1 MAIIKPKLLAKT
13 LRKQRRM
20 RRSSEFVK
28 RYPFA
33 MLLAVQLLSIVF
45 YGFMTDS
52 KTSHLVFNCL
62 GLIVPILAVW
72 TVYRTPAINWLAFVL
87 VALSIGATVLAN
99 FYILPSML
107 AWAHAF
113 ESLLYFY
120 AAAGLTMYMFEDNTV
135 TIDELYAAAATFT
148 LLVWAFALAY
158 SVCQQVYPGSVLA
171 ALNPNNPRSW
181 IELLFMSFSNQ
192 SSTGVGDVIPIS
204 GPARAIGSLQIFTG
218 VMYIAIVV
226 SRLVGLAA
234 SKK

>member
-1 MAIIKPKLLAKT
+1 MQSTI
-13 LRKQRRM
+13 
-20 RRSSEFVK
+20 SFVK

-33 MLLAVQLLSIVF
+33 MLLCVQLLSILF

-52 KTSHLVFNCL
+52 KTSHLIFICL

-72 TVYRTPAINWLAFVL
+72 TVYRSPATNWIGFVL
-87 VALSIGATVLAN
+87 VTASISTLLLAI
-99 FYILPSML
+99 FGGQMQLL
-107 AWAHAF
+107 AWSHAF

-120 AAAGLTMYMFEDNTV
+120 AATSLVMYMFQDNIV
-135 TIDELYAAAATFT
+135 TLDELYAAAATFT

-158 SVCQQVYPGSVLA
+158 SVCQQIYPGSVLA
-171 ALNPNNPRSW
+171 AINPNNPRSW
-181 IELLFMSFSNQ
+181 IELLFMSFSIQ
-192 SSTGVGDVIPIS
+192 SSTGVGDVIPIT

-234 SKK
+234 SSKTK

>member
-1 MAIIKPKLLAKT
+1 M
-13 LRKQRRM
+13 
-20 RRSSEFVK
+20 SSTISFFK
-28 RYPFA
+28 RFPFA
-33 MLLAVQLLSIVF
+33 MLLAVQLLSVLF

-52 KTSHLVFNCL
+52 KTSHLIFICL

-72 TVYRTPAINWLAFVL
+72 TVYRSPATNWVGFVL
-87 VALSIGATVLAN
+87 VTASISTLLLAI
-99 FYILPSML
+99 FGGQTQLL
-107 AWAHAF
+107 AWSHAF

-120 AAAGLTMYMFEDNTV
+120 AAVSLVMYMFEDNVV
-135 TIDELYAAAATFT
+135 TLDELYAAAATFT

-171 ALNPNNPRSW
+171 AINPNNPRSW
-181 IELLFMSFSNQ
+181 IELLFMSFSIQ
-192 SSTGVGDVIPIS
+192 SSTGVGDVIPIT

-234 SKK
+234 SSKTK